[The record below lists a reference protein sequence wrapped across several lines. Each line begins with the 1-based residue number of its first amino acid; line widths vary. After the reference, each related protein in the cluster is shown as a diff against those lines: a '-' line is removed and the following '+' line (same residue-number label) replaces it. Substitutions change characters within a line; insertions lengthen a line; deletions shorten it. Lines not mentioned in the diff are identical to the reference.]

1 MPSAKILCIL
11 PHATHP
17 LFARRIEML
26 RAWGY
31 QVEVM
36 AFEGGSFYHGHSPGW
51 PVTLLGRIQPR
62 RYSRR
67 IPTLAR
73 AIPQIRA
80 GIRRNQ
86 LIYASST
93 DLALAAQLAG
103 LGLGRPVILD
113 IVDILELQVA
123 RSLAGRLMRSLDR
136 FTVARCRL
144 LTMTSAGYRH
154 YYRDWLRTKT
164 PCIALP
170 EKIEAARRREAAAPA
185 LSGLPFRDRPTRIG
199 CFSVIRDWWPM
210 KIMEILSKTSPGRFE
225 FLLVGPLS
233 SKVRR
238 QAFDDFLAR
247 NPEIEYRSGFRYPD
261 DLPALYGSVD
271 MVLASYPPEIPH
283 GWSRSTRFYE
293 ACFFKKPL
301 IARAGTGDGEEVERE
316 GIGLVFHDR
325 RPEDAARVLE
335 AVTLERWQDWRAN
348 LATLPE
354 QIYMQGD
361 ESEALARALEGLLHA

>member
-103 LGLGRPVILD
+103 LGPGRRRAQP
-113 IVDILELQVA
+113 
-123 RSLAGRLMRSLDR
+123 AGR
-136 FTVARCRL
+136 
-144 LTMTSAGYRH
+144 H
-154 YYRDWLRTKT
+154 
-164 PCIALP
+164 PH
-170 EKIEAARRREAAAPA
+170 AAVHP
-185 LSGLPFRDRPTRIG
+185 S
-199 CFSVIRDWWPM
+199 
-210 KIMEILSKTSPGRFE
+210 
-225 FLLVGPLS
+225 
-233 SKVRR
+233 
-238 QAFDDFLAR
+238 Q
-247 NPEIEYRSGFRYPD
+247 
-261 DLPALYGSVD
+261 
-271 MVLASYPPEIPH
+271 H
-283 GWSRSTRFYE
+283 
-293 ACFFKKPL
+293 
-301 IARAGTGDGEEVERE
+301 
-316 GIGLVFHDR
+316 
-325 RPEDAARVLE
+325 
-335 AVTLERWQDWRAN
+335 
-348 LATLPE
+348 
-354 QIYMQGD
+354 
-361 ESEALARALEGLLHA
+361 